1 MSTFARW
8 PILAAALAALPIQ
21 AYAFH
26 PLITD
31 DTGTQGAGGNQ
42 LEIGT
47 DHGRAEDGGVTDT
60 SRTIGITYTRGI
72 TDHLDLYVGAA
83 YQTSSPSGWGNS
95 VIGAKWRFYEDEASK
110 LSFALKPEIVLPV
123 SAADEAVGL
132 GTGETSYGVA
142 LIASQETAFGE
153 LHFNAELARN
163 NYRASPPDVRK
174 DFWRVSVAPVWA
186 VAEGWKLAMDFGIQA
201 NADRSQDA
209 TMGFVELGLVY
220 SPNDSFDLSLG
231 VIRDVMD
238 GPVETTTATAQVTW
252 HF

>member
-1 MSTFARW
+1 MSALARW
-8 PILAAALAALPIQ
+8 STLAALAVLPLQ
-21 AYAFH
+21 AHAFH

-60 SRTIGITYTRGI
+60 ARALGITYTRGI
-72 TDHLDLYVGAA
+72 TDNLDLYVGAA
-83 YQTSSPSGWGNS
+83 YQTSNPSGWGNP

-110 LSFALKPEIVLPV
+110 ISFALKPEIVLPV
-123 SAADEAVGL
+123 SRQDEIDGL
-132 GTGETSYGVA
+132 GTGETSYGLT
-142 LIASQETAFGE
+142 LIASKETSFGE

-163 NYRASPPDVRK
+163 NYQVDDPAVRN

-186 VAEGWKLAMDFGIQA
+186 VAEGWKLALDLGIQA
-201 NADRSQDA
+201 NEDRTQDA

-238 GPVETTTATAQVTW
+238 GPVETTTVTAQVTW